1 MGWIDLTH
9 HWEHHEGCGCPICTG
24 AAAHKK
30 KLLAAMV
37 FFCLMAIFNGII
49 AGAIHVI
56 LHAMALKKE

>member
-1 MGWIDLTH
+1 
-9 HWEHHEGCGCPICTG
+9 
-24 AAAHKK
+24 
-30 KLLAAMV
+30 MV